1 MSIIYNTLERLEA
14 DNSGLAYNKDK
25 TSSPGLTAESGS
37 FPVKTVAKAA
47 MVVIAV
53 ASLLSWQ
60 QSGEMAAPQLLAS
73 ATATQQSV
81 TQEKPG
87 HELSPVSIEEQ
98 AALPLE
104 PTEPS
109 SELPTPRDVA
119 TVVPVPTEE
128 VAVTA
133 KQPNAI
139 KEEPREI
146 NTIEAPVIVADTS
159 VDVVSSPVARQE
171 GKPAEPDEPEQLL
184 VSDAFQYGRVDAV
197 VRQARVALSRGQYQ
211 QALSTLEALAPVPEN
226 RPDYWLIKGSAHLG
240 IGQLEPAG
248 MAFSSAQSLAPGNA
262 QIAVQQAV
270 LQQEKGDHIS
280 ALQILKSAS
289 IRHPNVPEIFLNQG
303 YSQQALGAVQDA
315 KRSFREFL
323 QMTEGRSLY
332 LQQRKLIKE
341 WLAQVSA
348 R

>member
-1 MSIIYNTLERLEA
+1 MSIIYNTLERLEM

-25 TSSPGLTAESGS
+25 TSSPSLTAESGS
-37 FPVKTVAKAA
+37 FPVKIVAIAA

-53 ASLLSWQ
+53 ASLLFWQ

-81 TQEKPG
+81 TPGKPG
-87 HELSPVSIEEQ
+87 HDLSPVLIDEQ
-98 AALPLE
+98 TALSLE
-104 PTEPS
+104 
-109 SELPTPRDVA
+109 
-119 TVVPVPTEE
+119 PTEE

-133 KQPNAI
+133 KQPNAV
-139 KEEPREI
+139 KEKPREI
-146 NTIEAPVIVADTS
+146 NSIEAPVIVADTS
-159 VDVVSSPVARQE
+159 VDVVSSPVAIQE
-171 GKPAEPDEPEQLL
+171 SKPAEPDEPEQLP
-184 VSDAFQYGRVDAV
+184 VNDAFQYGRVDAV
-197 VRQARVALSRGQYQ
+197 IGQARVALSRGQYQ
-211 QALSTLEALAPVPEN
+211 QALSVLEALAPVPEN
-226 RPDYWLIKGSAHLG
+226 RADYWLIKGSAHLG

-248 MAFSSAQSLAPGNA
+248 MAFASAQSLAPGNA